1 MRIGGILDISTKD
14 IPNKSAMVIFT
25 VGCNLSCGFCHN
37 KYLLY
42 EDVGRDIDV
51 PKLMEQIES
60 NMLVSAVSISGG
72 EPTLQKDLL
81 ELCRKIKQFGKY
93 LSIDTNGTKPS
104 VIKELLPYINRI
116 ALDLKG
122 PLNNKRLARITG
134 NQVDFNLITETFNE
148 VNSHKDID
156 FEIRTTY
163 VENLMKPNDIDKIII
178 FLKKNQF
185 RGDFV
190 LQQYQYSE
198 GVGENFKEIYQQPEH
213 ITLLNILKPYRNME
227 LPFQIYLRDNII
239 GYRKINELY
248 EYLDKKKAS

>member
-1 MRIGGILDISTKD
+1 MRVGGIVDISTKD
-14 IPNKSAMVIFT
+14 IPNRSTMVVFT
-25 VGCNLSCGFCHN
+25 VGCNLSCEFCHN

-42 EDVGRDIDV
+42 EDVGRDVRIAE
-51 PKLMEQIES
+51 LMEQIKS

-81 ELCRKIKQFGKY
+81 ELCKEINQFGKY
-93 LSIDTNGTKPS
+93 VSIDTNGTKPK

-122 PLNNKRLARITG
+122 PLNNKRLAKITG
-134 NQVDFNLITETFNE
+134 NQVNYNLILETFE
-148 VNSHKDID
+148 IVNSHKDID

-163 VENLMKPNDIDKIII
+163 VENLMKPNDIDKIIL
-178 FLKKNQF
+178 FLKKNRF

-198 GVGENFKEIYQQPEH
+198 GVGEEFKATFQQPEH
-213 ITLLNILKPYRNME
+213 ITLLKILKPYRNME
-227 LPFQIYLRDNII
+227 LPFRIYLRDNII
-239 GYRKINELY
+239 GLSEIDKLY
-248 EYLDKKKAS
+248 EYLDD